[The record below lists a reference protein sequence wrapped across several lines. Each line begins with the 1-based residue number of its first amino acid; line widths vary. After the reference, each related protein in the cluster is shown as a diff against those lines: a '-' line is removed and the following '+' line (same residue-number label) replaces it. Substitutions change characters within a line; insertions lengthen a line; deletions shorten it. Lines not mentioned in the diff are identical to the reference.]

1 MLVSM
6 VKAPGLLPH
15 LVAVAR
21 VQDIVGICS
30 RAGNRRMDSAVV
42 VVRRFIGNESSICAR
57 RVGALHQS
65 RVSFTSLVIDNSRS
79 ICTSG
84 IDTIA
89 HIVSAL
95 VDTVSYVQVSGV
107 RVIRSCNNRHT
118 GTQNRRADQSGQKS
132 DRKSVV

>member
-30 RAGNRRMDSAVV
+30 RAGNRRMDSAVF
-42 VVRRFIGNESSICAR
+42 VVRRFIGNESCICAR

-84 IDTIA
+84 ILSLLSLL
-89 HIVSAL
+89 IVQGLRCL
-95 VDTVSYVQVSGV
+95 VLSGPV
-107 RVIRSCNNRHT
+107 T
-118 GTQNRRADQSGQKS
+118 L
-132 DRKSVV
+132 